1 MRYYSR
7 IIKKYKNGEIIF
19 SENSECDGMYIID
32 SGRVR
37 VYKTS
42 GEGANKRDIE
52 LCTLGPKAMFGEMAM
67 IDENKRSAS
76 VQAIE
81 GTVCTVITKK
91 IFEDQLTHIPLWM
104 VNMIRI
110 LVMRLRETNDKLRM
124 IVEQYGPPP
133 VDTGS
138 IITVDEDCT
147 TLPIEID
154 ETDILEIEPAPF
166 DPQKDNPRKTNK
178 TIPKVHKHFRSEDIV
193 KSLFDQ

>member
-7 IIKKYKNGEIIF
+7 IIKKFKNGEIIF

-37 VYKTS
+37 VFKTS
-42 GEGANKRDIE
+42 GEGDNKREIE

-110 LVMRLRETNDKLRM
+110 LVMRLRETNDKLRT
-124 IVEQYGPPP
+124 IVEQYAPPP
-133 VDTGS
+133 VDSGS
-138 IITVDEDCT
+138 IITVDEDNDN
-147 TLPIEID
+147 LSAP
-154 ETDILEIEPAPF
+154 DISFEDAPK
-166 DPQKDNPRKTNK
+166 QSHA
-178 TIPKVHKHFRSEDIV
+178 KVHKRFRSEDIV

>member
-7 IIKKYKNGEIIF
+7 IIKKFKTGETVF

-37 VYKTS
+37 VFKTS
-42 GEGANKRDIE
+42 GEGEGMREIE

-81 GTVCTVITKK
+81 PTVCTVITKK
-91 IFEDQLTHIPLWM
+91 VFEDQLKHIPLWM

-110 LVMRLRETNDKLRM
+110 LVMRLRETNDKLRT
-124 IVEQYGPPP
+124 IVEQYAPSPADSG
-133 VDTGS
+133 G
-138 IITVDEDCT
+138 IITVDEDADDSA
-147 TLPIEID
+147 LRQS
-154 ETDILEIEPAPF
+154 
-166 DPQKDNPRKTNK
+166 PQTKSSQGR
-178 TIPKVHKHFRSEDIV
+178 PKVQKRYRSEDIV
-193 KSLFDQ
+193 KSLFEE